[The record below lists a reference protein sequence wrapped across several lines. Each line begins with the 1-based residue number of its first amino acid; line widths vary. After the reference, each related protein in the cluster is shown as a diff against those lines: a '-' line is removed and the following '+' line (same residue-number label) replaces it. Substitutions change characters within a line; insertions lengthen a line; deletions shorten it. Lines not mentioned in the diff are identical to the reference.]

1 LGDSENIRQ
10 KYKVVQN
17 KAATF
22 HNLSNKYRIDRS
34 TRAPAENIPGDS
46 KTFHFTSTYLDNY
59 LSTSKYL
66 SPSYFP
72 SKATERCLE

>member
-46 KTFHFTSTYLDNY
+46 KTFHFTSNY